1 MDEPLFNELLE
12 SVKQADQIMTDHAE
26 LRRLAEACDVSRCAD
41 EGEER
46 RRLHDF
52 YDCVEPELILDL
64 LDEIDRLKAEN
75 DRLRQGMKGD
85 YDIDAWLDWSKEKE
99 QIKAQNDAL
108 QGALHAVQAEVDGNL
123 RPLTRDLDAYYYGFD
138 PTGCDLVDSVLEQV
152 ARAGKAFH
160 STDDWNEE
168 DLDGLSPVDKMQ
180 AAANASAKT
189 IMALIA
195 EVEHLRKD
203 AARYRWLR
211 ERDLETIRQGGVF
224 AGMTPE
230 NIVLNQEDLY
240 APAFATRTECTS
252 VVAHMEIRT

>member
-1 MDEPLFNELLE
+1 
-12 SVKQADQIMTDHAE
+12 MTDINRAT
-26 LRRLAEACDVSRCAD
+26 A
-41 EGEER
+41 
-46 RRLHDF
+46 
-52 YDCVEPELILDL
+52 
-64 LDEIDRLKAEN
+64 
-75 DRLRQGMKGD
+75 
-85 YDIDAWLDWSKEKE
+85 
-99 QIKAQNDAL
+99 
-108 QGALHAVQAEVDGNL
+108 
-123 RPLTRDLDAYYYGFD
+123 TRNLDAYYYGFD

-211 ERDLETIRQGGVF
+211 DNCTRQWDVMYRDIEVVIKGDG
-224 AGMTPE
+224 ADDC
-230 NIVLNQEDLY
+230 EDLDGIID
-240 APAFATRTECTS
+240 AALEGATQ
-252 VVAHMEIRT
+252 

>member
-1 MDEPLFNELLE
+1 M
-12 SVKQADQIMTDHAE
+12 S
-26 LRRLAEACDVSRCAD
+26 
-41 EGEER
+41 
-46 RRLHDF
+46 
-52 YDCVEPELILDL
+52 
-64 LDEIDRLKAEN
+64 
-75 DRLRQGMKGD
+75 
-85 YDIDAWLDWSKEKE
+85 DINRAT
-99 QIKAQNDAL
+99 A
-108 QGALHAVQAEVDGNL
+108 
-123 RPLTRDLDAYYYGFD
+123 TRNLDAYYYGFD

-211 ERDLETIRQGGVF
+211 DNCTRQWDVMYRDIEVVIKGDG
-224 AGMTPE
+224 ADDC
-230 NIVLNQEDLY
+230 EDLDGIID
-240 APAFATRTECTS
+240 AALEGATQ
-252 VVAHMEIRT
+252 

>member
-1 MDEPLFNELLE
+1 
-12 SVKQADQIMTDHAE
+12 MTDINRAK
-26 LRRLAEACDVSRCAD
+26 S
-41 EGEER
+41 
-46 RRLHDF
+46 
-52 YDCVEPELILDL
+52 
-64 LDEIDRLKAEN
+64 
-75 DRLRQGMKGD
+75 
-85 YDIDAWLDWSKEKE
+85 
-99 QIKAQNDAL
+99 
-108 QGALHAVQAEVDGNL
+108 
-123 RPLTRDLDAYYYGFD
+123 TRNLDAYYYGFD

-211 ERDLETIRQGGVF
+211 DSCTRQWDVMCRDIE
-224 AGMTPE
+224 
-230 NIVLNQEDLY
+230 IVINGDGAEDCEDLDGIID
-240 APAFATRTECTS
+240 AALEGATQ
-252 VVAHMEIRT
+252 

>member
-1 MDEPLFNELLE
+1 
-12 SVKQADQIMTDHAE
+12 MTDINRAT
-26 LRRLAEACDVSRCAD
+26 A
-41 EGEER
+41 
-46 RRLHDF
+46 
-52 YDCVEPELILDL
+52 
-64 LDEIDRLKAEN
+64 
-75 DRLRQGMKGD
+75 
-85 YDIDAWLDWSKEKE
+85 
-99 QIKAQNDAL
+99 
-108 QGALHAVQAEVDGNL
+108 
-123 RPLTRDLDAYYYGFD
+123 TRNLDAYYYGFY

-211 ERDLETIRQGGVF
+211 IAALANGTSCVETLR
-224 AGMTPE
+224 
-230 NIVLNQEDLY
+230 
-240 APAFATRTECTS
+240 
-252 VVAHMEIRT
+252 

>member
-1 MDEPLFNELLE
+1 
-12 SVKQADQIMTDHAE
+12 MTDINRVTA
-26 LRRLAEACDVSRCAD
+26 
-41 EGEER
+41 
-46 RRLHDF
+46 
-52 YDCVEPELILDL
+52 
-64 LDEIDRLKAEN
+64 
-75 DRLRQGMKGD
+75 
-85 YDIDAWLDWSKEKE
+85 
-99 QIKAQNDAL
+99 
-108 QGALHAVQAEVDGNL
+108 
-123 RPLTRDLDAYYYGFD
+123 TRNLDAYYYGFD

-211 ERDLETIRQGGVF
+211 DSCTRQWDVMCRDIE
-224 AGMTPE
+224 
-230 NIVLNQEDLY
+230 IVINGDGAEDCEDLDGIID
-240 APAFATRTECTS
+240 AALEGATQ
-252 VVAHMEIRT
+252 

>member
-1 MDEPLFNELLE
+1 
-12 SVKQADQIMTDHAE
+12 MTDINRAT
-26 LRRLAEACDVSRCAD
+26 A
-41 EGEER
+41 
-46 RRLHDF
+46 
-52 YDCVEPELILDL
+52 
-64 LDEIDRLKAEN
+64 
-75 DRLRQGMKGD
+75 
-85 YDIDAWLDWSKEKE
+85 
-99 QIKAQNDAL
+99 
-108 QGALHAVQAEVDGNL
+108 
-123 RPLTRDLDAYYYGFD
+123 TRNLDAYYYGFD

-211 ERDLETIRQGGVF
+211 DSCTRQWDVMCRDIE
-224 AGMTPE
+224 
-230 NIVLNQEDLY
+230 IVINGDGAEDCEDLDGIID
-240 APAFATRTECTS
+240 AALEGATQ
-252 VVAHMEIRT
+252 

>member
-1 MDEPLFNELLE
+1 
-12 SVKQADQIMTDHAE
+12 MTDINRAT
-26 LRRLAEACDVSRCAD
+26 A
-41 EGEER
+41 
-46 RRLHDF
+46 
-52 YDCVEPELILDL
+52 
-64 LDEIDRLKAEN
+64 
-75 DRLRQGMKGD
+75 
-85 YDIDAWLDWSKEKE
+85 
-99 QIKAQNDAL
+99 
-108 QGALHAVQAEVDGNL
+108 
-123 RPLTRDLDAYYYGFD
+123 TRNLDAYYYGFD

-211 ERDLETIRQGGVF
+211 DNCTRQWDVMYRDIEVVISGDG
-224 AGMTPE
+224 ADDC
-230 NIVLNQEDLY
+230 EDLDGIID
-240 APAFATRTECTS
+240 AALEGATQ
-252 VVAHMEIRT
+252 